1 MNIKLIREKWIS
13 FYKRGFITGLI
24 VISFMCIIDQTL
36 ISPLFFN
43 KINSENFLLTITFIF
58 FGSIFCGIINFILL
72 IILSFITIPK
82 K

>member
-43 KINSENFLLTITFIF
+43 KISSENFLLTITFIF